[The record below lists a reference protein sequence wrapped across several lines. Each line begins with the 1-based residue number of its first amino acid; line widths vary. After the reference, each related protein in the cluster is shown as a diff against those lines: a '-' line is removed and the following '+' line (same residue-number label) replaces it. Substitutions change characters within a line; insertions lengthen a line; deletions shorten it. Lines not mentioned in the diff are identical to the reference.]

1 MKKQLKLVLEEILS
15 DWKTI
20 ILEEKKMRKYI
31 ALDISHGEETKE
43 WMMGKQTIV
52 KFTMAH
58 VNSLASWYATLYL
71 FS

>member
-1 MKKQLKLVLEEILS
+1 
-15 DWKTI
+15 
-20 ILEEKKMRKYI
+20 MRKYI
-31 ALDISHGEETKE
+31 ALDISHGEETKK
-43 WMMGKQTIV
+43 WMMGEQTIV